1 MPSNFV
7 LQSCKALAEKKLSIT
22 FAESATAG
30 ALCAAYSM
38 APESGKVLKGGL
50 VCYDASLKEQILH
63 IPHGIIR
70 KYTPESAEVTEQLC
84 RKLKKLIDADVYVG
98 VTGLTSGGG
107 SETPEKPV
115 GTIFM
120 HIMWKEKSLGV
131 REVYRGSPEE
141 IVRQA
146 IDRVGRMVLDL
157 IRDVDMNN
165 NKKLKAEN

>member
-1 MPSNFV
+1 MPSPFI
-7 LQSCKALAEKKLSIT
+7 LESCKALAENKLTIA

-30 ALCAAYSM
+30 ALCAAFSL

-50 VCYDASLKEQILH
+50 VCYDATLKEQILH
-63 IPHGIIR
+63 IPHGIIK

-98 VTGLTSGGG
+98 ITGLTTAGG
-107 SETPEKPV
+107 SETREKPV
-115 GTIFM
+115 GTIFI
-120 HIMWKEKSLGV
+120 HLMWKEKSIGI

-141 IVRQA
+141 IVSQA

-157 IRDVDMNN
+157 IRDVDFD
-165 NKKLKAEN
+165 KKS